1 MKKYIIIVLL
11 ISMWNIFNISST
23 KAQNYGNEWIDY
35 NQVYLKFP
43 VVKTQVYRI
52 NYNTLNSAL
61 QKIGV
66 SLSNIN
72 PQYIK
77 IYGRGVEIPLYIAGE
92 FDNKFDTG
100 DFIEFYAQH
109 NDGWYDEKLYPSAD
123 NHVNPYYSLFTDTA
137 YYFLTWGNSS
147 GLRYTLETDT
157 QFSVYNEH
165 NRIFVTRT
173 LYSNAYYCT
182 GAYKHKYTV
191 TPYKPAEGWMD
202 SRISLGGTSKKTFST
217 PNADN
222 TYSAIN
228 VEYAFAGVNNPNHK
242 HHMKVSIGN
251 SLLMD
256 TLYQGVSYIR
266 GNAVLPSTLLGAT
279 STVLNFQ
286 SVNDQGNSTCY
297 QSVVYAKMTY
307 AHTFQLESGVV
318 SYTFTAENLQ
328 GAKTVFPFIS
338 SSIGAQK
345 DEIVLYDLTHHLRI
359 PVIKNGNTLKAVV
372 PNYNSSLNGYLTS
385 TNEILSVQELYPVGT
400 NGKFI
405 NIHNYTNTNYF
416 IISGGSLMAKAQSYA
431 DYRNHL
437 SPYHFTANVFDVNE
451 LYDEFA
457 YGIKNNPIAIRNLI
471 NYAGAAFNTRPEYL
485 FLIGRAY
492 ATSAGRK
499 NSGTFNATMVPT
511 MGSIPSDYAITM
523 GLGDT
528 SEFFCIPTGRLS
540 TSSSLQ
546 VDWYKQKVQEF
557 ETAQRTPQAW
567 MKQILHFGGGSSA
580 IEQRTFS
587 AYLNNYKNIAVRPF
601 MGAKV
606 NTFLK
611 TNSDPIEINM
621 SDSLRNL
628 INNGVAMMTFFGHAG
643 GTGFDIS
650 IDDPEE
656 YNNQGKYFLMLG
668 NSCYAGNIFE
678 GSNNYSEKFINIAGK
693 GAIAYVS
700 PSATGQSVVLNATC
714 SEFYSQ
720 LCNKSYGK
728 SLGYCIQKALKY
740 VTDNF
745 GREYMDYTLNGDPCL
760 IICAADKPDYAVV
773 KADVKTS
780 PEIIS
785 SELDSFVVNFQ
796 FINQGKLTNDSF
808 YVCIERFYP
817 DQTSVKQYV
826 RLKTDAFQT
835 SLSVKFALEKSLAL
849 GKNDITVTLDVLN
862 EIEEHNESNNQA
874 TISFTVASTDILP
887 IYPYQYAIVPHDT
900 LTLVASTDIQNNHYL
915 CRFMIDTCNTFNSSS
930 LRTADITANNGIVE
944 WELPFLLTD
953 SMVYYWKVCKVG
965 DTVESKI
972 NSFQYIKW
980 RSGCSQARF
989 SQFADNTYLNID
1001 VDSVNRSFNFTHGS
1015 YAYTAKTRFFNS
1027 LSEEAAYETEVYI
1040 KRNNVIFDQVQCVM
1054 VSRPFIHILVFDPV
1068 TGANWVN
1075 TETSANGSKGKYGQV
1090 LCRNYATNGFH
1101 FYMDDSTSRE
1111 DVAIFLENIPTGYYV
1126 LIMSINHTAA
1136 HLFTEKQYQAW
1147 ESVGSTQIRSLTAQN
1162 NYILFGKKGASV
1174 GDTCIRE
1181 MVGSNNGQYL
1191 TMVGAEMQVPIGK
1204 ASMQSEI
1211 FGPAKKWLTFSW
1223 EFQNTNITNS
1233 DTIKAKVYGIDKQG
1247 NEILLIP
1254 NIDYAAYKNYN
1265 LVNKIDA
1272 DQYPYARVEV
1282 SFTDYQ
1288 NRSLPQF
1295 KRLQLYYEDVAETS
1309 VCSDN
1314 FNFYHDTLLQGDS
1327 LRIITSTK
1335 NVSSVDMSDLLIKY
1349 SVIHQNNEVYSQYYR
1364 SKAHPAG
1371 TILTD
1376 SLSIATTN
1384 FFGNNLLRV
1393 EYNPDNDQQ
1402 EKYHYNNY
1410 IEVPFYVVGDSVNPV
1425 LDVTFDGYHI
1435 MDGELISAKPY
1446 IQITLKDENKFL
1458 LLNDISDT
1466 SKIKVYLKTPGSSAY
1481 QYVPFFAD
1489 NIEIMQ
1495 FVPAQN
1501 AQNKCQI
1508 NYPAEFMQDGVYYL
1522 RVEANDKSNNAS
1534 GANAYVVSFKIVNKS
1549 TITEIYNYPNP
1560 FSTRTQFVFTLTG
1573 SQLPTYMKIQIL
1585 TIGGKVVKEIDMSEL
1600 GPLKIGN
1607 NITDYAW
1614 DGCDMYGNVLANGV
1628 YLYRVITRI
1637 QDKEV
1642 ELNSQSNNAKAFK
1655 KGYGKMVIMR

>member
-1 MKKYIIIVLL
+1 MKKYIVIVLI
-11 ISMWNIFNISST
+11 ISIWNGFNITSSQ
-23 KAQNYGNEWIDY
+23 AQTYGNEWIDY
-35 NQVYLKFP
+35 NQTYLKFAIS
-43 VVKTQVYRI
+43 KTQVYRI
-52 NYNTLNSAL
+52 NYTTLYAAL
-61 QKIGV
+61 QKVGV
-66 SLSNIN
+66 SLADIN
-72 PQYIK
+72 PRNIK
-77 IYGRGVEIPLYIAGE
+77 IYGRGAEIPLYIAGE
-92 FDNKFDTG
+92 SDQQFDTN
-100 DFIEFYAQH
+100 DYIEFYAQH
-109 NDGWYDEKLYPSAD
+109 NDGWYDEKLYPSA
-123 NHVNPYYSLFTDTA
+123 NSHVNPYYSLFTDTA
-137 YYFLTWGNSS
+137 YYFLTWGNTS
-147 GLRYTLETDT
+147 GLRYTVETDT

-165 NRIFVTRT
+165 NRIYVTRI

-182 GAYKHKYTV
+182 GAYKRNYTV

-217 PNADN
+217 TNADK
-222 TYSAIN
+222 TYPT
-228 VEYAFAGVNNPNHK
+228 VDLEYAFAGVNNPNNK
-242 HHMKVSIGN
+242 HHMKITLGN
-251 SLLMD
+251 NLLMD

-266 GNAVLPSTLLGAT
+266 GKALLSSSVLGAT

-297 QSVVYAKMTY
+297 QSIVYAKMTY
-307 AHTFQLESGVV
+307 AHTFQLESGVT
-318 SYTFTAENLQ
+318 SYTFTADNLQ

-338 SSIGAQK
+338 SSIGAKQ

-359 PVIKNGNTLKAVV
+359 PVIKNANTLKAVV
-372 PNYNSSLNGYLTS
+372 PNYNSSMNGYLTS
-385 TNEILSVQELYPVGT
+385 TAEMLSINELYPVGA
-400 NGKFI
+400 NGKFAD
-405 NIHNYTNTNYF
+405 IHNYVNTDYF
-416 IISGGSLMAKAQSYA
+416 IVSGSSLMGKAQSYA

-437 SPYHFTANVFDVNE
+437 SPYRFTAEVFDVNE

-471 NYAGAAFNTRPEYL
+471 NYACAAFNTRPEYL

-492 ATSAGRK
+492 TATAGRK
-499 NSGTFNATMVPT
+499 NSGTFNATIVPT

-540 TSSSLQ
+540 TSSSVQ

-557 ETAQRTPQAW
+557 EAAQRNPQAW
-567 MKQILHFGGGSSA
+567 MKQILHFGGGSNA
-580 IEQRTFS
+580 VEQRTF
-587 AYLNNYKNIAVRPF
+587 AGYLNNYKNIAVRPF

-628 INNGVAMMTFFGHAG
+628 INSGVAMMTFFGHAG

-656 YNNQGKYFLMLG
+656 YSNQGKYFVMLG

-678 GSNNYSEKFINIAGK
+678 GSNNYSEKFINIANK

-700 PSATGQSVVLNATC
+700 PSATGHSVVLNATC

-760 IICAADKPDYAVV
+760 KICAADKPDYVIT
-773 KADVKTS
+773 KADVKTG

-785 SELDSFVVNFQ
+785 SELDSFIVNLQ
-796 FINQGKLTNDSF
+796 FINQGKLSDDSF
-808 YVCIERFYP
+808 YVCVERFFP
-817 DQTSVKQYV
+817 DQTSVKKYI
-826 RLKTDAFQT
+826 RLKTNAFQT
-835 SLSVKFALEKSLAL
+835 SLSVKFALEKALAP
-849 GKNDITVTLDVLN
+849 GKNDIAVTLDVLN
-862 EIEEHNESNNQA
+862 EVEEHNESNNQA
-874 TISFTVASTDILP
+874 VISFTIVSADILP
-887 IYPYQYAIVPHDT
+887 IYPYQYAIVPKDT
-900 LTLVASTDIQNNHYL
+900 LTLVASTDIQNKNCK
-915 CRFMIDTCNTFNSSS
+915 CRFMIDTCSSFNSPA
-930 LRTADITANNGIVE
+930 LRTSDITVNNGIVE
-944 WELPFLLTD
+944 WELPFRLTD
-953 SMVYYWKVCKVG
+953 STVYYWKVNKAG
-965 DTVESKI
+965 DTVGGKTY
-972 NSFQYIKW
+972 SFQYISR
-980 RSGCSQARF
+980 RSGCSQAHF
-989 SQFADNTYLNID
+989 SQFVNNTYLNVD
-1001 VDSVNRSFNFTHGS
+1001 VDTLNRNFSFTHGS

-1101 FYMDDSTSRE
+1101 FYMDDSVSRE

-1162 NYILFGKKGASV
+1162 DYILFGKKGAST

-1181 MVGSNNGQYL
+1181 LVGSNNGQYL
-1191 TMVGAEMQVPIGK
+1191 TMIGAEMQVPIGK

-1211 FGPAKKWLTFSW
+1211 FGPAKKWQTFSW
-1223 EFQNTNITNS
+1223 EMQNNDISNG
-1233 DTIKAKVYGIDKQG
+1233 DTIKANIYGIDNQG
-1247 NEILLIP
+1247 NEALLIS
-1254 NIDYAAYKNYN
+1254 NINYSVYKDYN
-1265 LVNKIDA
+1265 LVNKINA
-1272 DQYPYARVEV
+1272 DQYPYARVDIN
-1282 SFTDYQ
+1282 FTDYQ
-1288 NRSLPQF
+1288 NRTLPQM
-1295 KRLQLYYEDVAETS
+1295 KRLQLYYEDVPETS
-1309 VCSDN
+1309 VCGDN
-1314 FNFYHDTLLQGDS
+1314 FYFYCDTIQQGDS
-1327 LRIITSTK
+1327 LRISTSTK
-1335 NVSSVDMSDLLIKY
+1335 NVSSADMGNLLIKY
-1349 SVIHQNNEVYSQYYR
+1349 SLIHQNNEVYTQYYR
-1364 SKAHPAG
+1364 SDAHPAG
-1371 TILTD
+1371 TLLTD
-1376 SLSIATTN
+1376 SMVLSTAN
-1384 FFGNNLLRV
+1384 LSGNNLLRV
-1393 EYNPDNDQQ
+1393 EYNPDNDQK

-1466 SKIKVYLKTPGSSAY
+1466 SKIKVYLKTPGAASY
-1481 QYVPFFAD
+1481 QYIPFYAD
-1489 NIEIMQ
+1489 NIEILQ

-1508 NYPAEFMQDGVYYL
+1508 NYPAEFTEDGTYYL

-1549 TITEIYNYPNP
+1549 TITEIFNYPNP

-1585 TIGGKVVKEIDMSEL
+1585 TISGKVVKEIDMSEL

-1642 ELNSQSNNAKAFK
+1642 ELNSQSNNTKAFK
-1655 KGYGKMVIMR
+1655 KGFGKMVIMR